1 MGLLESDSE
10 DEAPHPEG
18 TPHQPKNNLSRLSQL
33 SKLNLLG
40 LIDLALV
47 ACNLKLF
54 KGVDLAIKQCEQSI
68 IMLKALNGDQSND
81 VGIASQNLLEELLDN
96 LLIFKEKELDVID
109 EEEGPETISSSPP
122 IKPMNLTSSSQK
134 PDPQQMQYLQ

>member
-1 MGLLESDSE
+1 M
-10 DEAPHPEG
+10 
-18 TPHQPKNNLSRLSQL
+18 
-33 SKLNLLG
+33 LG

-68 IMLKALNGDQSND
+68 LTLKALNGDQSND

-96 LLIFKEKELDVID
+96 LLMFKDKELDVID
-109 EEEGPETISSSPP
+109 EEEGPEVLSSSPP
-122 IKPMNLTSSSQK
+122 SKVMSLTSSSQK
-134 PDPQQMQYLQ
+134 PDA

>member
-1 MGLLESDSE
+1 
-10 DEAPHPEG
+10 
-18 TPHQPKNNLSRLSQL
+18 
-33 SKLNLLG
+33 LLG

-81 VGIASQNLLEELLDN
+81 VGIAS
-96 LLIFKEKELDVID
+96 
-109 EEEGPETISSSPP
+109 
-122 IKPMNLTSSSQK
+122 
-134 PDPQQMQYLQ
+134 

>member
-1 MGLLESDSE
+1 M
-10 DEAPHPEG
+10 
-18 TPHQPKNNLSRLSQL
+18 

-47 ACNLKLF
+47 ASNLKLF

-96 LLIFKEKELDVID
+96 LLMFKDKELDIID
-109 EEEGPETISSSPP
+109 EEDGPEMLSSSPP
-122 IKPMNLTSSSQK
+122 FKAMNLTSSSQK
-134 PDPQQMQYLQ
+134 PDP